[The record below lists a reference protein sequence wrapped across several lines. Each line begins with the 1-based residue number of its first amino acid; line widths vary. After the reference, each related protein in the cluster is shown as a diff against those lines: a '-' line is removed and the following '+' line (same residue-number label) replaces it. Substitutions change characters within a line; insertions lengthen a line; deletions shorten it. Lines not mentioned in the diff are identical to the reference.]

1 MRVAA
6 RSLDRSRS
14 SLLGAF
20 YRRMRAKHGS
30 PKANLAAAH
39 KMARIIYW
47 MLKKQEPYRDPGQDF
62 YLEKYKDRIV
72 KNMKSQA
79 ARLGFKL
86 VKAEE

>member
-1 MRVAA
+1 
-6 RSLDRSRS
+6 
-14 SLLGAF
+14 
-20 YRRMRAKHGS
+20 
-30 PKANLAAAH
+30 
-39 KMARIIYW
+39 